1 MLDQSRVHSE
11 TLSQIQNGLLTEFL
25 FLLYHHHHYHKGKKI
40 KEAREIVQQ
49 LRAVLPKDM
58 RSDPILNLAPGD
70 QKPLVSRHLYL
81 YVDRQTD
88 RYIHTHT
95 QL

>member
-11 TLSQIQNGLLTEFL
+11 TLSQIQNGLLTEFI
-25 FLLYHHHHYHKGKKI
+25 FLLYHHKGKKI

-58 RSDPILNLAPGD
+58 KSDPIL
-70 QKPLVSRHLYL
+70 KSSSRGSEASGFHKHLYL
-81 YVDRQTD
+81 YIDRQTD
-88 RYIHTHT
+88 THT
-95 QL
+95 IIIIRKGET

>member
-1 MLDQSRVHSE
+1 MD
-11 TLSQIQNGLLTEFL
+11 LTEYI
-25 FLLYHHHHYHKGKKI
+25 FLLYHHHHHKGKKI

-58 RSDPILNLAPGD
+58 KSDPILKSSSRGSEASGFH
-70 QKPLVSRHLYL
+70 RHLYL

-88 RYIHTHT
+88 
-95 QL
+95 